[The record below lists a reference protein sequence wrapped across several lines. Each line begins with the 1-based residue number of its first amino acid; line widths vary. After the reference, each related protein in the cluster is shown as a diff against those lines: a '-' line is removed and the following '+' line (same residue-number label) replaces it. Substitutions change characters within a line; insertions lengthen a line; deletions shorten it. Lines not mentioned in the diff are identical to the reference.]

1 MSAFDAMDGSS
12 AGGFSERDQKLAT
25 LSDYRRAGVEFI
37 DENAGGA
44 GVRLQKQHQTPKRK

>member
-44 GVRLQKQHQTPKRK
+44 GVRLQKPHQTPKRK